1 MSTDPSVHMEVIS
14 REVAR
19 LTAAVEKLELNFTAM
34 TEANN
39 REERNRLVAGIGILG
54 TVVTVFGGI
63 IWSNLN
69 LILNR

>member
-1 MSTDPSVHMEVIS
+1 MEVIS